1 MFQKEFRLRI
11 LTDWD
16 EQNWQELFDSV
27 KIDWCLV
34 LGPPLSGKTNITS
47 ILKKTLGTSR
57 ITIVDW
63 KEHEAAIKATL
74 GTAEEPFEGK
84 VPLLKIEDSI
94 INLIQRDKKAGLRVT
109 YVFDSFPGHP
119 NATEFA
125 RFVREK
131 LRCPPDQIITC

>member
-1 MFQKEFRLRI
+1 LFQKEFRLRI

-57 ITIVDW
+57 ITIIDW

-84 VPLLKIEDSI
+84 IPLLKIEDSI
-94 INLIQRDKKAGLRVT
+94 INLI
-109 YVFDSFPGHP
+109 
-119 NATEFA
+119 
-125 RFVREK
+125 
-131 LRCPPDQIITC
+131 